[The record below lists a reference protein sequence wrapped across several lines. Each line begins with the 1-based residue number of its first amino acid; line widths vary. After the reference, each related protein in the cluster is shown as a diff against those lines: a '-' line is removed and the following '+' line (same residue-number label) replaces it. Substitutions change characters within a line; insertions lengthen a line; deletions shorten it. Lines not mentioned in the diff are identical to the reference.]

1 MGTEH
6 DKPTGTLVPRLLN
19 HLLPV
24 GLVVAVAVAL
34 FVPGPGAFLSDHKAM
49 RWLTVVLFFLTG
61 LRFQSHQARATPA
74 EVGAAAAWHAVLTAV
89 PVSLLV
95 APVLGVLLGRLVGLE
110 QALLVGFIVVS
121 CVPPTLS
128 SGVILTG
135 VARGNT
141 MLATLLT
148 IILNGLGVLLVPK
161 SVALGLDVG
170 TQLSIDP
177 WQLLAKLALL
187 VLLPFFV
194 ALAIRPW
201 VLRKLGRPSSVLPN
215 LVVIAMV
222 WIATSGGRDKL
233 LGIPPGT
240 FALLAGLCLALHC
253 TLLVVNYG
261 LGRLQKLPRPELK
274 ALVFV
279 ASQKTLPVSLAILGM
294 LASSDQ
300 FDDALVEAA
309 AVSCIMFHMLQL
321 LLDSVLATRRK
332 DAAAPAD

>member
-1 MGTEH
+1 MGTEQ
-6 DKPTGTLVPRLLN
+6 DKQAGALAPRLLK

-24 GLVVAVAVAL
+24 GLVVAVAVAML
-34 FVPGPGAFLSDHKAM
+34 VPGPGRTLNDYKAM

-61 LRFQSHQARATPA
+61 LRFQSHQARATL
-74 EVGAAAAWHAVLTAV
+74 GAWHAVLTAV

-128 SGVILTG
+128 SGVIITG

-194 ALAIRPW
+194 ALVIRPW
-201 VLRKLGRPSSVLPN
+201 VLRKLGRPSSVFPN

-253 TLLVVNYG
+253 TLLVVNYTA
-261 LGRLQKLPRPELK
+261 GRLQKLPLPELK

-279 ASQKTLPVSLAILGM
+279 ASQKTLPVSLAVLGM

-321 LLDSVLATRRK
+321 LLDSILATRWK
-332 DAAAPAD
+332 DATEPAD